1 VSLLPDAGTEFDD
14 GDVNPNTKSYCVCG
28 ATSGVVTITYEKT
41 IFSTLLI
48 LGNL

>member
-28 ATSGVVTITYEKT
+28 STSGVVTITSEKV
-41 IFSTLLI
+41 IFNTFLI
-48 LGNL
+48 LGYL